1 MKKLR
6 EILFGTKKSAIL
18 TVLSLA
24 LIAIGSVGTTQ
35 AALTYFSD
43 DYRAYANVSSIRVGL
58 VEEGELIAGG
68 KEEYNKDNTT
78 SYNANGVLKFPNI
91 DKLVLGQTYDENVS
105 ARNIGDYD
113 QYLRVHVYKS
123 WYVKNE
129 DGSYTKKDTKM
140 DPSLIELTY
149 NTKENWILDSSA
161 STKERETLYYKT
173 YLKSGDTTE
182 PFIEKIKISEKI
194 QPKVVT
200 KDNGDGTITTTFYY
214 DDYKFIVKVEV
225 EAIQTHNA
233 DKAIQATWGVDPTS
247 KGMDVSYEQI
257 VEDYE

>member
-1 MKKLR
+1 M
-6 EILFGTKKSAIL
+6 
-18 TVLSLA
+18 
-24 LIAIGSVGTTQ
+24 IAIGSVGTTQ

-78 SYNANGVLKFPNI
+78 SYNANGVLTFPNI

-182 PFIEKIKISEKI
+182 PFIEKLLVLLVNFALLSSISASCPIILTAPFESV
-194 QPKVVT
+194 PVAAVA
-200 KDNGDGTITTTFYY
+200 
-214 DDYKFIVKVEV
+214 
-225 EAIQTHNA
+225 AIAILESSNA
-233 DKAIQATWGVDPTS
+233 FALA
-247 KGMDVSYEQI
+247 
-257 VEDYE
+257 